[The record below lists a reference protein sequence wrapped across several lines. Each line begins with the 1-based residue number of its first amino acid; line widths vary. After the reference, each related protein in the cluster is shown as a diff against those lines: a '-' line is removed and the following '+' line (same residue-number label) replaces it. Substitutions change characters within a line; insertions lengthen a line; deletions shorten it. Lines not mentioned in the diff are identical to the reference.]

1 MIGLMSERK
10 AVPGRNGW
18 RTVTGRGTTG
28 QRGEA
33 LPVPQAVNE
42 GTIIPVLTRDGLG
55 EIRRV
60 ADGPGQHAKAWTAV
74 TRLVRERLGQGSSSA
89 RADLGRECRRGSR
102 GHYLRLSMDAAHE
115 LEIAFGMISAAGQQ
129 IMIATLNARW
139 GTMGLMGPYRI
150 LIRDTPESLA
160 TFYGALG
167 PYLTLPPEPHK
178 AT

>member
-1 MIGLMSERK
+1 
-10 AVPGRNGW
+10 
-18 RTVTGRGTTG
+18 
-28 QRGEA
+28 
-33 LPVPQAVNE
+33 
-42 GTIIPVLTRDGLG
+42 
-55 EIRRV
+55 
-60 ADGPGQHAKAWTAV
+60 
-74 TRLVRERLGQGSSSA
+74 
-89 RADLGRECRRGSR
+89 
-102 GHYLRLSMDAAHE
+102 MDAAHE

-167 PYLTLPPEPHK
+167 PYLALPPEPHK